1 MSNKLT
7 NIRLFSKLFC
17 YLKPLLPVFIFA
29 IVASIGHSGIDAYII
44 KLMQPL
50 VDRGLVARDVG
61 FIKIL
66 PLLLPVLFLFRGLF
80 GFASDYGMAWVSRKL
95 ILNIRSDLFKKYLN
109 LPTDFFDNANTGEL
123 LSKIIYNADQLH
135 KACTDIVADVVK
147 EGFSI
152 LFLFLL
158 MLYTSWKL
166 TLVFFIAGPMMA
178 VLFVVVNKMFRK
190 LSHKAQ
196 DAIGMV
202 MHSIREALEGQ
213 QVIRIYG
220 GQRFIAEKIDGVLN
234 NYNKKELRQI
244 LIKSI
249 SIPTIQL
256 IGGITLSLTLYVSLT
271 GMVDPDLSAG
281 AFATV
286 FFAMAAILKP
296 IKQVTNLNLYL
307 QRALAAAESI
317 FIIMELPDEQ
327 DTGSFTVERAKG
339 AISFK
344 DVGFKY
350 NNRSDTVLSNIN
362 LKIMPK
368 QTIAIVGHSGAGKS
382 TLVKLLPR
390 FYDYYTGQISLDTK
404 DIKEYKLSNLREQI
418 SIVSQNII
426 LFNDTISNNIAY
438 GFGIDDDNNYD
449 SHDNHD
455 SPQSRLDK
463 ITKAAVAAGA
473 YEFIMNLPLGFD
485 TVIGEN
491 GILLSGGQRQRLA
504 IARAIYKDAPILILD
519 EATSALDTKLEREIQ
534 SSVESLMADRTTLVV
549 AHRLSTIV
557 NADLI
562 IVMDKGQIIEQGT
575 HKELLE
581 RSGYYYNLYNMQFN
595 KQEMHAKLSEPSE

>member
-1 MSNKLT
+1 MSYNMSNKLT

-17 YLKPLLPVFIFA
+17 YLKPLLPIFILA

-50 VDRGLVARDVG
+50 VDKGLVARDVG
-61 FIKIL
+61 FIKFL
-66 PLLLPVLFLFRGLF
+66 PVLLPVLFLFRGLF

-135 KACTDIVADVVK
+135 KACTDIVADVIK

-202 MHSIREALEGQ
+202 MHTIREALEGQ

-220 GQRFIAEKIDGVLN
+220 GQRFITDKIDSVLN

-256 IGGITLSLTLYVSLT
+256 IGGVTLSLTLYVSLT

-281 AFATV
+281 AFATI

-327 DTGSFTVERAKG
+327 DAGSFTIERAKG
-339 AISFK
+339 AITFK

-362 LKIMPK
+362 FKIMPK

-390 FYDYYTGQISLDTK
+390 FYDYYTGQILLDTK
-404 DIKEYKLSNLREQI
+404 DIKKYKLSNLREQI
-418 SIVSQNII
+418 SIVSQNVI

-438 GFGIDDDNNYD
+438 GFGDGSEPDNSKD
-449 SHDNHD
+449 
-455 SPQSRLDK
+455 RLDK
-463 ITKAAVAAGA
+463 IIKAAIAAGA
-473 YEFIMNLPLGFD
+473 YEFIVNLPLGLD

-491 GILLSGGQRQRLA
+491 GVLLSGGQRQRIA

-534 SSVESLMADRTTLVV
+534 SSVENLMADRTTLVV

-581 RSGYYYNLYNMQFN
+581 RSGYYYNLYNMQFD
-595 KQEMHAKLSEPSE
+595 KQELHSKLSELSE